1 MDYLKFLEQLKNN
14 NSKEWMDENKVL
26 FHQNRDAFWK
36 DAEDILDFVKTLE
49 PRMVNLE
56 LKNCIFRQNR
66 DIRFSANK
74 NPYKI
79 NFSAYYAIGGKKSIL
94 PGYYIHIE
102 PNASFL
108 AAGLWMPEKEVLH
121 KVREE
126 IDYSGDEFL
135 NILNEPDFK
144 KSFSELMDDQ
154 LKTAPK
160 NYPKDHIY
168 AQVLKYKSFI
178 VQFPL
183 KDSEIKNK
191 SYIQTTKQKFQLA
204 QNFVNYLTKAIE
216 VEV

>member
-14 NSKEWMDENKVL
+14 NSKEWMDENKSL

-36 DAEDILDFVKTLE
+36 DAEDILGFVKTLE
-49 PRMVNLE
+49 PRMENLE

-66 DIRFSANK
+66 DIRFSSNK

-79 NFSAYYAIGGKKSIL
+79 NLSAYYAIGGKKSIL
-94 PGYYIHIE
+94 PGYYIHVE

-135 NILNEPDFK
+135 NILNAPDFK
-144 KSFSELMDDQ
+144 KSFPELMDDQ

-183 KDSEIKNK
+183 KDSEIQNK

>member
-36 DAEDILDFVKTLE
+36 DAEDILGFVKTLE

-79 NFSAYYAIGGKKSIL
+79 NFSEYYAIGGKKSIL

-108 AAGLWMPEKEVLH
+108 AAGLWMPEKEVLR

>member
-36 DAEDILDFVKTLE
+36 DAEDILGFVKTLE

-56 LKNCIFRQNR
+56 LKNCILRQNR

-108 AAGLWMPEKEVLH
+108 AAGLWMPEKEVLR

-178 VQFPL
+178 VQFSL

-204 QNFVNYLTKAIE
+204 QNFVNYLKKAIE

>member
-36 DAEDILDFVKTLE
+36 DAEDILAFVKTIE
-49 PRMVNLE
+49 PRMENLE

-94 PGYYIHIE
+94 PGYYIHVE

-168 AQVLKYKSFI
+168 VQVLKYKSFI
-178 VQFPL
+178 VQYPL
-183 KDSEIKNK
+183 KDSEIQNK
-191 SYIQTTKQKFQLA
+191 SYIQITKQKFQLA

-216 VEV
+216 VDI

>member
-36 DAEDILDFVKTLE
+36 DAEDILGFVKTLE

-108 AAGLWMPEKEVLH
+108 AAGLWMPEKEVLR

>member
-1 MDYLKFLEQLKNN
+1 MDYLNFLEQLKNN
-14 NSKEWMDENKVL
+14 NSKEWMDENKSL

-36 DAEDILDFVKTLE
+36 DAEDILGFVKTLE
-49 PRMVNLE
+49 PRMENLE
-56 LKNCIFRQNR
+56 LKNCVFRQNR

-79 NFSAYYAIGGKKSIL
+79 NLSAYYAIGGKKSNL
-94 PGYYIHIE
+94 PGYYIHVE

-135 NILNEPDFK
+135 NILNNPDFK
-144 KSFSELMDDQ
+144 KSFPELMDDQ
-154 LKTAPK
+154 LKNAPK

-168 AQVLKYKSFI
+168 AEVLKYKSFI

-183 KDSEIKNK
+183 KDSEIQNK

-204 QNFVNYLTKAIE
+204 QNFVHYLTKAIE

>member
-36 DAEDILDFVKTLE
+36 DAEDILGFVKTLE

>member
-108 AAGLWMPEKEVLH
+108 AAGLWMPEKEVLR

>member
-108 AAGLWMPEKEVLH
+108 AAGLWMPEKEVLR

-183 KDSEIKNK
+183 KDSEIINK

>member
-1 MDYLKFLEQLKNN
+1 
-14 NSKEWMDENKVL
+14 MDENKVL

-36 DAEDILDFVKTLE
+36 DAEDILGFVKTIE
-49 PRMVNLE
+49 PRMENLE

-144 KSFSELMDDQ
+144 KSFHELMDDQ

-160 NYPKDHIY
+160 NYPKDHMY

-183 KDSEIKNK
+183 KDSEIINK

>member
-14 NSKEWMDENKVL
+14 NSKEWMDENKSL

-36 DAEDILDFVKTLE
+36 DAEDILGFVKTLE

-108 AAGLWMPEKEVLH
+108 AAGLWMPEKEVLR

>member
-1 MDYLKFLEQLKNN
+1 
-14 NSKEWMDENKVL
+14 
-26 FHQNRDAFWK
+26 
-36 DAEDILDFVKTLE
+36 
-49 PRMVNLE
+49 
-56 LKNCIFRQNR
+56 
-66 DIRFSANK
+66 
-74 NPYKI
+74 
-79 NFSAYYAIGGKKSIL
+79 
-94 PGYYIHIE
+94 
-102 PNASFL
+102 
-108 AAGLWMPEKEVLH
+108 
-121 KVREE
+121 
-126 IDYSGDEFL
+126 
-135 NILNEPDFK
+135 
-144 KSFSELMDDQ
+144 MDDQ

>member
-36 DAEDILDFVKTLE
+36 DAEDILGFVKTLE

-108 AAGLWMPEKEVLH
+108 AAGLWMPEKEVLR

-204 QNFVNYLTKAIE
+204 QNFVNYLKKAIE